1 MVSTV
6 TDPIEA
12 ALAEMEAGICN
23 CPAPRQGGWCGAGGS
38 LDKPRLIAA
47 LRVAWTI
54 LDERMEIWHENTCG
68 LTTDGVPCRR
78 CHPEYLK
85 DTSAI
90 LRALRGEG
98 E

>member
-12 ALAEMEAGICN
+12 ALAEMESGICN

-47 LRVAWTI
+47 LRVAVEVI
-54 LDERMEIWHENTCG
+54 ENAGDSNLHLDDTHWR
-68 LTTDGVPCRR
+68 
-78 CHPEYLK
+78 EY
-85 DTSAI
+85 I